1 MNSLEF
7 IENIIKNLEETLK
20 VIDNRIQENQN
31 YPTLLAYH
39 VGEKEHFEKEL
50 AHFQQVKAELE
61 IMELIGNGWSSI
73 EQTVSGEKIIKF
85 EKLNLDDWLKVWK
98 TLEEI
103 ALKKAL
109 EVEDE

>member
-7 IENIIKNLEETLK
+7 IEKLIKKCLKSYENFMRLYKINPDKEAFNKCATIRKEELFRLK
-20 VIDNRIQENQN
+20 QIKD
-31 YPTLLAYH
+31 
-39 VGEKEHFEKEL
+39 
-50 AHFQQVKAELE
+50 ELE
-61 IMELIGNGWSSI
+61 IMELIENGWSSI

-103 ALKKAL
+103 GLKKAL
-109 EVEDE
+109 EAGNNNE